1 MIDTPLEE
9 NIQDSETNQGQNT
22 EVVKYDKS
30 KKYSD
35 WLDKTLINYK
45 DKDKIED
52 EKGIIRMFAKKI
64 DVDNAIEVNGGCE
77 IISTF

>member
-52 EKGIIRMFAKKI
+52 EKGIIRMFAKT
-64 DVDNAIEVNGGCE
+64 N
-77 IISTF
+77 